1 MKLAFSTLACPNWS
15 WDLILDHA
23 VRFGFDGIEIRGI
36 ESELDLGR
44 MEPFLP
50 DQAEETKNKLKKLGL
65 EICCLGTSVSFH
77 DPNAYD
83 RAIKEGRDSIDVAQ
97 RLKVPYIRIFGD
109 KIPDPAR
116 RQETIEAIASGFGE
130 LVTYAEGTGVTVLI
144 ETHGDFSD
152 SDALLEVLE
161 RTKGT
166 AKGVI
171 WDINHPYKLA
181 GEPVGETYS
190 KLSKYIMHTH
200 IKDSIGEGYSAK
212 HCLVGQGEVP
222 VQEVV
227 ELLKKGGYDGWLSFE
242 FEKRWHP
249 EIEEPEVAL
258 PAYVEYMRSII

>member
-1 MKLAFSTLACPNWS
+1 M
-15 WDLILDHA
+15 
-23 VRFGFDGIEIRGI
+23 
-36 ESELDLGR
+36 
-44 MEPFLP
+44 
-50 DQAEETKNKLKKLGL
+50 
-65 EICCLGTSVSFH
+65 
-77 DPNAYD
+77 
-83 RAIKEGRDSIDVAQ
+83 
-97 RLKVPYIRIFGD
+97 
-109 KIPDPAR
+109 
-116 RQETIEAIASGFGE
+116 
-130 LVTYAEGTGVTVLI
+130 
-144 ETHGDFSD
+144 
-152 SDALLEVLE
+152 LE

-171 WDINHPYKLA
+171 WDINHPYKLV

-200 IKDSIGEGYSAK
+200 IKDSIGEGYSAR

-227 ELLKKGGYDGWLSFE
+227 ELLKKGGYDGWLSLE